1 MISVWFWNK
10 YASRPLHLLGGIG
23 IIFLVL
29 GGICG
34 SWSIALY
41 CLGYKMSNNIIPP
54 ILTVFF
60 MIMGV
65 LMFVFGLMS
74 EIMMKVYYG
83 THVDLPYNIR
93 EVVENTEEQ

>member
-1 MISVWFWNK
+1 MI
-10 YASRPLHLLGGIG
+10 
-23 IIFLVL
+23 VL
-29 GGICG
+29 FVM
-34 SWSIALY
+34 
-41 CLGYKMSNNIIPP
+41 GYKMSNNIIPP

-93 EVVENTEEQ
+93 EVVENTEE